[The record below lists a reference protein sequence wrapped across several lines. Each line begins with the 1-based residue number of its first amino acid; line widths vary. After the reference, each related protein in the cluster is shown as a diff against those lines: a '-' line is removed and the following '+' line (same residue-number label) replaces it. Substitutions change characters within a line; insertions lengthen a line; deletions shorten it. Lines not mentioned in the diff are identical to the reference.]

1 MSSGR
6 VAESAPRGAFPTA
19 VRTAETISAFMSFC
33 LQLRIPAVVAVY
45 EDVNELAGEALFPS
59 LEKEGWTRPQEEYR
73 AATFLG
79 ADGVVGSNYR

>member
-1 MSSGR
+1 MHVKPKSRLIPLLGQGLLPNWGLI
-6 VAESAPRGAFPTA
+6 VKKA
-19 VRTAETISAFMSFC
+19 V
-33 LQLRIPAVVAVY
+33 
-45 EDVNELAGEALFPS
+45 FPS